1 MKNKSVDEF
10 FIDVLNEFKKD
21 KRRILRR
28 LRNVSTEEG
37 AYVEIPFITTKICL
51 ARFNAKSR
59 KFVRI
64 EILYSR
70 NVRIIIRLV

>member
-10 FIDVLNEFKKD
+10 IIDVLNAFKKN
-21 KRRILRR
+21 KIRMLRQIR
-28 LRNVSTEEG
+28 KVPTKG

-51 ARFNAKSR
+51 ARFNTKSR

-64 EILYSR
+64 EILFSKD
-70 NVRIIIRLV
+70 VSILIRL